1 MQYCCICLDGC
12 CTTVLQCMLL
22 AVSGK
27 EICKVGTPRG
37 GVGVG
42 VGVGMSSDGLALPES
57 EVKVKS
63 LGRKV

>member
-1 MQYCCICLDGC
+1 
-12 CTTVLQCMLL
+12 MLL